1 MTDVT
6 VKRFDEMDKGLGGV
20 LVRVRAEL
28 GVSSFGMQ
36 VIDLPPHFDQPYAE
50 HAHEGFAYEPAND
63 GQEEVYLPLEGRATL
78 LAGDERFELVPGMAA
93 RVGPA
98 QLRRI
103 VTGDEPCRMLAVG
116 GMPGRAYTPPAFTEI
131 GAPDPDPAATAG

>member
-6 VKRFDEMDKGLGGV
+6 VKSFDEMDTGLGGV

-50 HAHEGFAYEPAND
+50 HAHEGFHYEPAND
-63 GQEEVYLPLEGRATL
+63 GQEEGRATL
-78 LAGDERFELVPGMAA
+78 LAGEERFELVPGMAA

-98 QLRRI
+98 QVRRM
-103 VTGDEPCRMLAVG
+103 VTGDEPCRMLALG

-131 GAPDPDPAATAG
+131 GAPDPDPTATPG